1 MTDPTP
7 LPRPTAAHYRV
18 AADVALYH
26 ARREQEE
33 GDRLARRN
41 LPRVAAICYREAMAC
56 YRYAAEALEHACD
69 LSDHNEDLPVVWQ
82 HRVEAER
89 LDALV
94 LAIMGGNPLDVQ
106 PR

>member
-1 MTDPTP
+1 MADPTP

-26 ARREQEE
+26 ARREQTE
-33 GDRLARRN
+33 GDRLARDN
-41 LPRVAAICYREAMAC
+41 LTRVAAICYREAMAC
-56 YRYAAEALEHACD
+56 YRYAAEALERAGD
-69 LSDHNEDLPVVWQ
+69 LSDHSEDVRVAWR

-94 LAIMGGNPLDVQ
+94 SALTSGDPLDVR

>member
-1 MTDPTP
+1 MDDPTP

-26 ARREQEE
+26 ARREQDE
-33 GDRLARRN
+33 GDRLARAN
-41 LPRVAAICYREAMAC
+41 HVWVAAVCYREATTG
-56 YRYAAEALEHACD
+56 YRYAAVALERAGD
-69 LSDHNEDLPVVWQ
+69 LSDHSEDVRVAWR